1 MIDEKRLLKEL
12 EFQIKD
18 CEDFGHSDIYID
30 VDIAKEIYE
39 LLKQPK
45 VNEWIP
51 VEERL
56 PEEKNFY
63 EEIMRSPA
71 CLVTVLSDDEL
82 MIGIDRTVNGSWTLE
97 ETFDKPKIIAWQPL
111 PELYEVKGNE

>member
-1 MIDEKRLLKEL
+1 MIDEKKLFDEL
-12 EFQIKD
+12 EFQIKN

-45 VNEWIP
+45 VSEQIP

-56 PEEKNFY
+56 PDKPGSY
-63 EEIMRSPA
+63 RVA
-71 CLVTVLSDDEL
+71 CLYADKWYRVKDDLFYSDKTWAYDNIHRERKV
-82 MIGIDRTVNGSWTLE
+82 ISWKEIE
-97 ETFDKPKIIAWQPL
+97 EPF
-111 PELYEVKGNE
+111 KGETE